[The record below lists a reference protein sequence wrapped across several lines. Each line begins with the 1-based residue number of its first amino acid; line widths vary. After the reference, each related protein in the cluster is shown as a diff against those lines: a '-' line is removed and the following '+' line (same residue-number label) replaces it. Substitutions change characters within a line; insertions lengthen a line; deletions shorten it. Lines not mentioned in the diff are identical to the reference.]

1 MFVNLHPT
9 DLTDS
14 GFDHGP
20 AKGQSEVHLA
30 RLATKEKKTL
40 NDLHGSQASMHQK
53 RVEIGRLQAAYSLA
67 KFCGIALAAL
77 VSLAAASSTRA
88 QAGPSVEYQVK
99 AAFLFSFTKFIEWPS
114 DAFHSS
120 NAPITLCVFR
130 HDPFGSALDEII
142 QGKTV
147 NNHQVLARRVNELPD
162 LKSCQL
168 VFVGKEED
176 KGLSEVLNS
185 LKGTSALVVG
195 ETDGFAERGG
205 GVQFFLEA
213 SQLRF
218 AINVDAV
225 QRARLTVSS
234 KLLVLAKIVHDR
246 DHPKGR

>member
-1 MFVNLHPT
+1 MIYADCESVCGLETHET
-9 DLTDS
+9 
-14 GFDHGP
+14 
-20 AKGQSEVHLA
+20 
-30 RLATKEKKTL
+30 
-40 NDLHGSQASMHQK
+40 
-53 RVEIGRLQAAYSLA
+53 GRRSAYCFALLCAISLVTM
-67 KFCGIALAAL
+67 L
-77 VSLAAASSTRA
+77 SLAAAVQIRA
-88 QAGPSVEYQVK
+88 QTNPPLEYQVK

-176 KGLSEVLNS
+176 KSLSEVLNS
-185 LKGTSALVVG
+185 LKGTSALAVG

-234 KLLVLAKIVHDR
+234 KLLSLARVVHDR